1 MGARQKLNRAYIN
14 GSLISAVGAG
24 LLTQS
29 SFVFVAVQA
38 ASLALNVKDRLI
50 RPDVRRRK

>member
-14 GSLISAVGAG
+14 GSLLCAVGAG

-29 SFVFVAVQA
+29 AVAFVVVLAT
-38 ASLALNVKDRLI
+38 SLALNMKDQLI
-50 RPDVRRRK
+50 RPDRRRR